1 MLKELEIDIEFHIG
15 RKAEIIVS
23 KDIIE
28 VAFIEEE
35 KGLYGKKNKTEYIH
49 FKQNGSISFINVKNT
64 SFEELMKIK
73 IIISKIKKQLFNAYF

>member
-28 VAFIEEE
+28 VGFI
-35 KGLYGKKNKTEYIH
+35 G
-49 FKQNGSISFINVKNT
+49 
-64 SFEELMKIK
+64 
-73 IIISKIKKQLFNAYF
+73 

>member
-28 VAFIEEE
+28 VGFIDE
-35 KGLYGKKNKTEYIH
+35 KKGIYGSKNKNEHIQ
-49 FKQNGSISFINVKNT
+49 FKRNGKISFLNVYNI
-64 SFEELMKIK
+64 SLEEIMKIK
-73 IIISKIKKQLFNAYF
+73 VIISKIEKQLFNAYF

>member
-15 RKAEIIVS
+15 RKTEIIVS

-35 KGLYGKKNKTEYIH
+35 KGLYGKKNKTEYIQ
-49 FKQNGSISFINVKNT
+49 FKRNGKISFLNVYNI
-64 SFEELMKIK
+64 SLEEIMKIK
-73 IIISKIKKQLFNAYF
+73 VIISKIEKQLFNAYF